1 MLLCLTG
8 QTAVGKSRLSLKISR
23 IIDTPVISADSMQ
36 IYKGFDIGTAK
47 PAPEELAETKH
58 YMINIAEPEDYFS
71 SYDYAQQA
79 ESIISDLETENKIPF
94 ISGGTGFYI
103 ETLLFPNDFDNSVD
117 FEYRKELDSLL
128 RTYGKDALVKM
139 LQETDPKTA
148 EKIHPNNTKQIIR
161 ALEIFKTTG
170 KRKSEGSVKRKPKFE
185 YVLFQ
190 LTMPRE
196 KLYERINERVDL
208 MIKKGLTEEVY
219 GLYKRIDKNSQS
231 MQGIGYKELVSYFEG
246 ECTLSEAI
254 ENIKLNTRHYAKRQE
269 TFFKR
274 LDPIILDTE
283 NGDDKN
289 IDIILKELDKKQ
301 KEIE

>member
-1 MLLCLTG
+1 MFDG
-8 QTAVGKSRLSLKISR
+8 ADRRRKSRLSLKISR

-148 EKIHPNNTKQIIR
+148 EKSTLIIPSK
-161 ALEIFKTTG
+161 LSGHWKYS
-170 KRKSEGSVKRKPKFE
+170 KLPVKGNQKA
-185 YVLFQ
+185 
-190 LTMPRE
+190 
-196 KLYERINERVDL
+196 
-208 MIKKGLTEEVY
+208 
-219 GLYKRIDKNSQS
+219 QS
-231 MQGIGYKELVSYFEG
+231 KESR
-246 ECTLSEAI
+246 
-254 ENIKLNTRHYAKRQE
+254 NLNTYC
-269 TFFKR
+269 FS
-274 LDPIILDTE
+274 
-283 NGDDKN
+283 
-289 IDIILKELDKKQ
+289 
-301 KEIE
+301 